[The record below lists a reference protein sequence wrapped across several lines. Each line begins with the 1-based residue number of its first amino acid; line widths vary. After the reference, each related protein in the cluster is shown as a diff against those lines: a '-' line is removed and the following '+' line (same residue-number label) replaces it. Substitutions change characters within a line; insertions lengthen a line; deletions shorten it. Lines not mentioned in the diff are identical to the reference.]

1 MHIAKVTFDCYFVT
15 TNYTKTMSDT
25 NQQIPVLD
33 CVGFIMDGN
42 RRWAKERGLPTM
54 EGHKQGEDTFYNCA
68 RWIKEMGI
76 PHGVFYAFSTE
87 NWLRDKAEVDYLMEL
102 FVSFIKKMKAEIHTD
117 KVRIKVIGERT
128 KFSQELQDLIK
139 EAEEMSAEY
148 TDTTIWVALSYG
160 GRAEILRACNQ
171 AITAGVPVDE
181 ATFAALL
188 YTAGMPD
195 PDLIIRTGGDLR
207 TSNFLPWQ
215 AVYSELFFT
224 DTYWPAFTKDEFTR
238 IVAQYGER
246 QRRRGK

>member
-1 MHIAKVTFDCYFVT
+1 MP
-15 TNYTKTMSDT
+15 DT
-25 NQQIPVLD
+25 NQKTPALD

-54 EGHKQGEDTFYNCA
+54 EGHKQGEDTFYQSA

-76 PHGVFYAFSTE
+76 PHAVFYAFSTE

-139 EAEEMSAEY
+139 ESEEMSAEY

-160 GRAEILRACNQ
+160 GRTEILSACNQ
-171 AITAGVPVDE
+171 AIKAGVPIDE
-181 ATFAALL
+181 KTFASLL

-215 AVYSELFFT
+215 AVYSELYFT